1 MVIGREAV
9 ALKYREA
16 WMPPGEEHV
25 DQLLADLLL
34 CQKNLQKFVAKQ
46 KHDLERIGAGNR
58 EKAAVRQNK
67 PIRHETVKVGVKAG
81 RIIPVGLD

>member
-1 MVIGREAV
+1 MSTIF
-9 ALKYREA
+9 
-16 WMPPGEEHV
+16 W
-25 DQLLADLLL
+25 ADLML
-34 CQKNLQKFVAKQ
+34 CQESLEKLVVKQ

-58 EKAAVRQNK
+58 GKAAVRQNK